1 MRIYRGQQDSAEPW
15 NKTVDFSTIEFP
27 SDRISIKTLR
37 QIHPELFV
45 KGFADEHNE
54 DDQPQFFYN
63 DHHGSQLERLAE
75 MLHYERLI
83 AAAAY
88 AKTAGLQ
95 LPEEIEASESVL
107 AAKDDLERHYKQFG
121 IVAGPNET
129 QELIRSIERQARAL
143 AKGVQR

>member
-1 MRIYRGQQDSAEPW
+1 MRIYRGEQDSKEPW
-15 NKTVDFSTIEFP
+15 NKTVDFSPIEFP

-37 QIHPELFV
+37 QVHPDLFD
-45 KGFADEHNE
+45 KGFADEHND

-83 AAAAY
+83 AADAY
-88 AKTAGLQ
+88 AKATGLEM
-95 LPEEIEASESVL
+95 PERVEASELVL
-107 AAKDDLERHYKQFG
+107 SAKEDLERHYKHFG
-121 IVAGPNET
+121 IADGPNET
-129 QELIRSIERQARAL
+129 KELTRGIERQARAL